1 MIVDILEKLKKIL
14 KLTNKIEFYINNSI
28 NSAGI
33 ISNLTE
39 DLLTIAKIENGAFEL
54 NIENDVNLLEIV
66 MEAF

>member
-1 MIVDILEKLKKIL
+1 MIVDILEKLKKLL
-14 KLTNKIEFYINNSI
+14 KLTNKIEFYIDNSI

-39 DLLTIAKIENGAFEL
+39 DLLTIAKIENGVFEL
-54 NIENDVNLLEIV
+54 NIENDVSLLEIV

>member
-1 MIVDILEKLKKIL
+1 M
-14 KLTNKIEFYINNSI
+14 KLTNKIEFYIDNSI

-39 DLLTIAKIENGAFEL
+39 DLLTIAKIENGVFEL
-54 NIENDVNLLEIV
+54 NIENDVSLLEIV

>member
-1 MIVDILEKLKKIL
+1 MIVDILEKLKKLL
-14 KLTNKIEFYINNSI
+14 KLTNKIEFYIDNSI

-39 DLLTIAKIENGAFEL
+39 DLLTIAKIENGVFEL
-54 NIENDVNLLEIV
+54 NIENNVSLLEIV

>member
-1 MIVDILEKLKKIL
+1 LKKIL
-14 KLTNKIEFYINNSI
+14 KLTNKIEFYIDNSI

-39 DLLTIAKIENGAFEL
+39 DLLTIAKIENGVFEL
-54 NIENDVNLLEIV
+54 NIENDVSLLEIV

>member
-14 KLTNKIEFYINNSI
+14 KLTNKIEFYIDNSI

-39 DLLTIAKIENGAFEL
+39 DLLTIAKIENGVFDL
-54 NIENDVNLLEIV
+54 NIENDVSLLEIV